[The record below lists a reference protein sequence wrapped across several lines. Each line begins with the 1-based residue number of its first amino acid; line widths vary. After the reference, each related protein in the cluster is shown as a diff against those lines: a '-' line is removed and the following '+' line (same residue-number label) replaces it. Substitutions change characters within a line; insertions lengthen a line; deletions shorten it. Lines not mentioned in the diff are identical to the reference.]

1 MRTEDVAAY
10 AITAMR
16 SQPHRTFVTAT
27 GAAVGVAAV
36 VWLTAIGFG
45 VRSSVVAEF
54 SQFGTDVIAVTP
66 GKSQTFGVSGS
77 MLNTVRPLTAAD
89 ARAIERLPGV
99 VAVAPVVAGN
109 AEVEHGGRSRRT
121 EAHGVGSAMP
131 RVWNFALREGTFAL
145 DDGDDARAT
154 AVLGG
159 TVARELFPVGSAVGQ
174 AVRIGGERYRVVG
187 VLADKGQFL
196 GLDLDDAVYVPLA
209 RGLSMFDREGLM
221 QIAVEFAPGADPDAM
236 AERVRELL
244 AKRHGRD
251 DATVRAQRQM
261 LEALDDVLTAIA
273 IGAGAIGALSLVVGA
288 FGIAAI
294 QAVAVRERTSEVGLL
309 RAIGASR
316 RAVAAVF
323 LAEATALGALGG
335 ALGLVGGLGLAY
347 VARVAFPALP
357 VEASFAHAVAAI
369 AFSALAGALA
379 GAAPAIR
386 AARLDP
392 VEALR
397 AE

>member
-1 MRTEDVAAY
+1 MRTDDVTRY
-10 AITAMR
+10 ALQAMR
-16 SQPHRTFVTAT
+16 SQPHRTVVTAT

-66 GKSQTFGVSGS
+66 GKAQTFGVSGA

-89 ARAIERLPGV
+89 ARAIGRLPGV

-109 AEVEHGGRSRRT
+109 VEVEHEGRSRHT
-121 EAHGVGSAMP
+121 EVHGVGSAMP
-131 RVWNFALREGTFAL
+131 RGWDFALREGAFAL

-159 TVARELFPVGSAVGQ
+159 TVARELFPGGSAVGK

-196 GLDLDDAVYVPLA
+196 GLDLDDAAYVPLS
-209 RGLSMFDREGLM
+209 RGLAMFDREGLM
-221 QIAVEFAPGADPDAM
+221 QIAVEFGHGADPDAM
-236 AERVRELL
+236 AQRVRELL
-244 AKRHGRD
+244 ARRHGRE

-261 LEALDDVLTAIA
+261 LAALDDVLTAIA

-294 QAVAVRERTSEVGLL
+294 QAVAVRERTPEVGLL

-335 ALGLVGGLGLAY
+335 AAGLVVGLGLAY
-347 VARVAFPALP
+347 VARAAFPALP
-357 VEASFAHAVAAI
+357 VEASWSRAVAAI
-369 AFSALAGALA
+369 AFSALAGAFA

-392 VEALR
+392 VDALR